1 MRSSI
6 SSSISVAAPEPKQYR
21 LSNNLA
27 RFFWIPAATLVAV
40 EIYAGQFDGW
50 GAWATATLFLLPL
63 ILSVVIASAGL
74 VKCIVELRKG
84 SPYVLYMVFTVVA
97 ALPLLWLIFRRQIV

>member
-1 MRSSI
+1 MRNSI
-6 SSSISVAAPEPKQYR
+6 LFWTWAAAPEPKR
-21 LSNNLA
+21 TLLSNSLA
-27 RFFWIPAATLVAV
+27 RLFWIPVASLVAV

-50 GAWATATLFLLPL
+50 GVWATAPLFLLPF

-74 VKCIVELRKG
+74 VKCILELRKG